1 MKTFWKLISALVLS
15 VFAGAQELPLH
26 FDLRN
31 VDGNNVVSSV
41 KTQQG
46 GTCWTHAVMAAMESN
61 LMRCGNW
68 PLSEPDTE
76 PDLAE
81 YHLDWWNGFNTFY
94 NRDLGFETEQ
104 GLEVHYGGDYRVAA
118 AYLSRGDGAV
128 RDRDGQS
135 FDSPPAYRDTSYHY
149 YYPEKILWF
158 RLNDDLSNIDV
169 IKRQIMEHGAMGT
182 CMFVG
187 TEFLDDST
195 NGSFYQPPSDP
206 HDPNHA
212 IAIVGWNDTLET
224 AAPMPGAWL
233 CKNSWGENWGS
244 TWNGKGYFWISYYDK
259 HAGRHPEMGAV
270 SFQNVGIMQYDTV
283 YYHDSH
289 GWRDTLDVSDAANI
303 FIAEGRDTVK
313 AVSFY
318 TAADSVRA
326 QIAIFQS
333 QLRLESDDPS
343 FTQNVFFNHSGFYTV
358 QLDTPFVTAPE
369 VTFIV
374 AVHLDRS
381 GHAYDRSS
389 TVPVLLDIPAVYART
404 LQGGF
409 VPSSAAP
416 GQSLYEQN
424 GEWYDL
430 YELDNSANF
439 CIKAL
444 VNRENVKVPHIQEE
458 RNYLRGI
465 YPNPLRGDC
474 WLDFDIP
481 ENGTVSIE
489 IVALDGKT
497 VKRISEREYAA
508 GYHWIR
514 SDLSGL
520 SQGLYLCIFR
530 YRAMVADVMKVI
542 VFR

>member
-1 MKTFWKLISALVLS
+1 MKTFWSFVSVLMIS
-15 VFAGAQELPLH
+15 VFAGAQGVPPH
-26 FDLRN
+26 FDLRDFEGSN
-31 VDGNNVVSSV
+31 IVSSV

-61 LMRCGNW
+61 LLCRGNW
-68 PLSEPDTE
+68 PLSEPDPE

-94 NRDLGFETEQ
+94 NGDFGYETAQ

-135 FDSPPAYRDTSYHY
+135 FDTPPAYRDSTYHY

-158 RLNDDLSNIDV
+158 RLKDDLSNIDV

-187 TEFLDDST
+187 TEFLNDST

-206 HDPNHA
+206 NDPNHA
-212 IAIVGWNDTLET
+212 IAIVGWNDTLRT

-233 CKNSWGENWGS
+233 CKNSWGESWGS
-244 TWNGKGYFWISYYDK
+244 AWNGEGYFWISYYDK

-270 SFQNVGIMQYDTV
+270 SFQNVSVMPYDTV
-283 YYHDSH
+283 YYHDYH
-289 GWRDTLDVSDAANI
+289 GWRDTLNVSDAANI
-303 FIAEGRDTVK
+303 FIAGGRDTVK

-318 TAADSVRA
+318 TAADSVPA
-326 QIAIFQS
+326 QIEIFQS
-333 QLRLESDDPS
+333 LKHLESDNPYITHDI
-343 FTQNVFFNHSGFYTV
+343 FLNHSGFYTV
-358 QLDTPFVTAPE
+358 ELNTPFITAPE
-369 VTFIV
+369 DTFIA
-374 AVHLDRS
+374 AVHLDRG

-389 TVPVLLDIPAVYART
+389 TVPVLLDVPAVYART
-404 LQGGF
+404 LQEGF
-409 VPSSAAP
+409 VPSYARP
-416 GQSLYEQN
+416 GQSLYKQN

-430 YELDNSANF
+430 YKLDNSANF

-444 VNRENVKVPHIQEE
+444 LNREDLKVPSFTEE
-458 RNYLRGI
+458 SNYLRGI
-465 YPNPLRGDC
+465 YPNPLQGEC

-481 ENGTVSIE
+481 EKGNVSLE
-489 IVALDGKT
+489 ILSLDGKI
-497 VKRISEREYAA
+497 VKRISDREYSA

-530 YRAMVADVMKVI
+530 YDTAIADVMKVI
-542 VFR
+542 VIR

>member
-1 MKTFWKLISALVLS
+1 MMSI
-15 VFAGAQELPLH
+15 FAGAQELPPY

-31 VDGNNVVSSV
+31 FDGNDFVSSV

-68 PLSEPDTE
+68 PLYEADAE

-94 NRDLGFETEQ
+94 NRDFGFETEQ

-128 RDRDGQS
+128 RDSDAQS
-135 FDSPPAYRDTSYHY
+135 FDSPPAYRDSAYHY
-149 YYPEKILWF
+149 YYPKNILWF
-158 RLNDDLSNIDV
+158 KLKDDLSNIDV

-195 NGSFYQPPSDP
+195 NGSFYQPPTDP
-206 HDPNHA
+206 NDPNHA
-212 IAIVGWNDTLET
+212 IAIVGWNDTIST

-233 CKNSWGENWGS
+233 CKNSWGESWGS
-244 TWNGKGYFWISYYDK
+244 VWNGQGYFWISYYDK

-270 SFQNVGIMQYDTV
+270 SFQNVGIMDYDTV
-283 YYHDSH
+283 YYHDYH
-289 GWRDTLDVSDAANI
+289 GWRDTLNINNAANI

-318 TAADSVRA
+318 AAADSVMA
-326 QIAIFQS
+326 QIAIFRS
-333 QLRLESDDPS
+333 LSRLKSDHPDI
-343 FTQNVFFNHSGFYTV
+343 TQDVFLSHSGFYTV
-358 QLDTPFVTAPE
+358 EVETPFICAPE
-369 VTFIV
+369 DTFIA
-374 AVHLDRS
+374 AVRLDRG

-404 LQGGF
+404 QQEGF

-416 GQSLYEQN
+416 GQSLYEHN
-424 GEWYDL
+424 GQWLDL
-430 YELDNSANF
+430 YDLDNSANF
-439 CIKAL
+439 CIKVL
-444 VNRENVKVPHIQEE
+444 VNRPVLRVPNSPEE
-458 RNYLRGI
+458 GSYLRGI
-465 YPNPLRGDC
+465 YPNPLRGEC

-481 ENGTVSIE
+481 ESGTVSIE
-489 IVALDGKT
+489 IIALDGT
-497 VKRISEREYAA
+497 RVKHITDGDYSA
-508 GYHWIR
+508 GYHWVR
-514 SDLSGL
+514 SDLSDL

-530 YRAMVADVMKVI
+530 YRAAVADVMKVI
-542 VFR
+542 VIR